1 MFVGS
6 KMYVCG
12 KNCVGSKVYVCDKI
26 CVGLEIVCLNFVY
39 NFWSKRFHSSK
50 CLAGYRDVN
59 RNACKVS
66 ITVARAYG

>member
-39 NFWSKRFHSSK
+39 NF
-50 CLAGYRDVN
+50 
-59 RNACKVS
+59 
-66 ITVARAYG
+66 